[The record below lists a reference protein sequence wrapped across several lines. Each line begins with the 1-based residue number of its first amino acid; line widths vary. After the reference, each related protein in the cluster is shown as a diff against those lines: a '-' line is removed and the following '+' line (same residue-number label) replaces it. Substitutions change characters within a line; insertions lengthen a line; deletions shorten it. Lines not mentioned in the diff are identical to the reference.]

1 MNKTFMKRQQLLDLY
16 FLDARHKLID
26 LAAFLDRIERA
37 NGEDDFRLKS
47 FRAALAKL
55 TGKKKNKAREVLL
68 AFSDPTRQ
76 PVAKAEGKGAT
87 GAWNPKNKTAAA
99 ASSRRN

>member
-1 MNKTFMKRQQLLDLY
+1 MKRQQLLDLY
-16 FLDARHKLID
+16 FLDARHKLIE

-37 NGEDDFRLKS
+37 DGQDDFRLKS

-55 TGKKKNKAREVLL
+55 GGKRKNKAGEVLL
-68 AFSDPTRQ
+68 TFSDPTRQ

-87 GAWNPKNKTAAA
+87 GAWNSQK
-99 ASSRRN
+99 